1 MPLNYSWLQLST
13 AVSQLSQRL
22 SDPDNVFWSTQE
34 CVIYIQQALRLF
46 NCLTFT
52 WKSDFAFSS
61 SNLWNSLAT
70 LTGSP
75 RLRTQ
80 TDVDCYTQ
88 MEYML
93 LEPPTGG
100 AWTGTDQFGIAQFAQ
115 ALQTR
120 RDEMI
125 QIGNLNQ
132 VLMDKIA
139 LTPNTRRTYL
149 PDNVID
155 VARVRYIPTSGSPTT
170 LYRDDLI
177 ASEFYQAPLYQQP
190 SGIPQAFSLSSEPPL
205 SWDVNILPAQSGTYE
220 AVTLQTG
227 AAFTPPAATLLN
239 IPDDFSWALIYGAL
253 GDLLGSEPEATDMQ
267 RAAYCMKRY
276 QDGLQ
281 LLQKI
286 PWIMLGKVNGR
297 AVNCDSIFA
306 TDRYL
311 PNWDTN
317 PAAFGPV
324 IVTGGVDFLAAPVG
338 MGIGLTCL
346 GNAPIPVLGT
356 DYVQVS
362 RSDWDIILDFSQSMA
377 CFKMG
382 GADWQESLEFEA
394 RAVQACS
401 AENTRLR
408 SFGAFSDILVQ
419 RGQQEDRD
427 QNRYNTNQ
435 NKK

>member
-1 MPLNYSWLQLST
+1 MPLSYSWLQLST
-13 AVSQLSQRL
+13 AVSQLAQRL
-22 SDPDNVFWSTQE
+22 SDPNNNFWGTQE
-34 CVIYIQQALRLF
+34 CIVYIQQGLRLF
-46 NCLTFT
+46 NTLTFT
-52 WKSDFAFSS
+52 WKADFVFNSA
-61 SNLWNSLAT
+61 NLWNSLGT
-70 LTGSP
+70 LPGSP

-88 MEYML
+88 MQYML
-93 LEPPTGG
+93 LEPASGG
-100 AWTGTDQFGIAQFAQ
+100 VWTGTNQFGISQFAQ

-132 VLMDKIA
+132 VLLPGIS

-155 VARVRYIPTSGSPTT
+155 VARVRYIPTTGSPNT
-170 LYRDDLI
+170 LYRDDMV
-177 ASEFYQAPLYQQP
+177 ASEFYQAPVYQQP
-190 SGIPQAFSLSSEPPL
+190 SGTPTIFSMSSEPPL
-205 SWDVNILPAQSGTYE
+205 AWNVNIPPSQPGTYE

-227 AAFTPPAATLLN
+227 TAFAPPSATLLN

-253 GDLLGSEPEATDMQ
+253 GDILGSEPESTDPQ

-286 PWIMLGKVNGR
+286 PWLMLAKVNGI
-297 AVNCDSIFA
+297 AVNNDSIFS
-306 TDRYL
+306 TDRYM
-311 PNWDTN
+311 PNWDTS
-317 PAAFGPV
+317 PTTFGPV
-324 IVTGGVDFLAAPVG
+324 VVTGGVDFLAAPVG
-338 MGIGLTCL
+338 SGIGITCL
-346 GNAPIPVLGT
+346 GNAPIPVIGT
-356 DYVQVS
+356 DYVQVD
-362 RSDWDIILDFSQSMA
+362 RADWDTVLDLAQALAMFKQGGSDWQQ
-377 CFKMG
+377 G
-382 GADWQESLEFEA
+382 LEIEA
-394 RAVQACS
+394 RAIQACS

-408 SFGAFSDILVQ
+408 SFGAFSDILTQ

-435 NKK
+435 TKK